1 VPKKY
6 GKNKEEERLQQSIA
20 SREIVKTILEY
31 GITQYQIQKII
42 YLLSLELENR
52 EMMDSIYQIL
62 KTVLDSSD
70 EENQQGLIT
79 T

>member
-1 VPKKY
+1 MPKKY